1 MIDENVNS
9 DETGIA
15 IRQYKVKDPDEKL
28 VDVNGT
34 NAQLNV
40 EVEEV
45 SELRPLYTKVVA
57 ELPEILLA
65 VKFVPPLALVPFI
78 QGVFNAVV
86 TSIVFPILKLGFSS
100 L

>member
-1 MIDENVNS
+1 M
-9 DETGIA
+9 
-15 IRQYKVKDPDEKL
+15 RQYKVKVPVEKL

-40 EVEEV
+40 GDVR
-45 SELRPLYTKVVA
+45 ELRPRYTKVVA

-78 QGVFNAVV
+78 QGVLSAVL
-86 TSIVFPILKLGFSS
+86 TSIVCPGSND
-100 L
+100 